1 MLAKLHPIAGL
12 AAFLTILTFWLSTV
26 TSELLGSHEMIVQV
40 KESIPW
46 GFLILLPALVT
57 TGLSGTRLANGSSR
71 RTIVKKRR
79 RMPII
84 AANGL
89 LILIPASLY
98 LAKLASVGDF
108 GALFYGVQAIELIAG
123 AINLSLMALNIRDGI
138 RLRQRFKT
146 PARQNHVQ
154 PMV

>member
-1 MLAKLHPIAGL
+1 MSAKTHPIAGL
-12 AAFLTILTFWLSTV
+12 TAFLTILTFWLSTV
-26 TSELLGSHEMIVQV
+26 TSEPLGSHEMIVQL

-57 TGLSGTRLANGSSR
+57 TGLSGTQLASGSSHP
-71 RTIVKKRR
+71 TIVKKRR

-146 PARQNHVQ
+146 PARQNYVQ